1 MAGSERTGRCGF
13 TVVETM
19 VAVTL
24 LAVGVLALASTMAFI
39 TRMIGEGARY
49 GLVAAVGR
57 GTLESLLPIACD
69 GWAHGDTAVGALAVV
84 WTVNRVA
91 DMSELRVS
99 VAAPAA
105 TSRIDSFATARGC
118 AR

>member
-1 MAGSERTGRCGF
+1 MAGSEKTGTCGF

-24 LAVGVLALASTMAFI
+24 LAVGVLALASTLAFI

-49 GLVAAVGR
+49 GMVAAVGR

-69 GWAHGDTAVGALAVV
+69 GGAHGDTAIGALVVV

-91 DMSELRVS
+91 GMSELRVS

-105 TSRIDSFATARGC
+105 TSRVDSFATARAC

>member
-1 MAGSERTGRCGF
+1 MVGSEGTGRCGF

-24 LAVGVLALASTMAFI
+24 LAVGVLALASTSAFI
-39 TRMIGEGARY
+39 TRMIGEGARF

-69 GWAHGDTAVGALAVV
+69 GWAHGDTAVGALAVE
-84 WTVNRVA
+84 WTVNRAA
-91 DMSELRVS
+91 DMSELRVL

-105 TSRIDSFATARGC
+105 TSRIDSFATTGACVR
-118 AR
+118 

>member
-1 MAGSERTGRCGF
+1 MAGSEKTGRCGF

-24 LAVGVLALASTMAFI
+24 LAVGVLALASTLAFI

-49 GLVAAVGR
+49 GVVAAVGR
-57 GTLESLLPIACD
+57 GTLEWLLPIACD
-69 GWAHGDTAVGALAVV
+69 GGAHGDTAIGVLAVE

-91 DMSELRVS
+91 GMSELRVS
-99 VAAPAA
+99 VASPAA
-105 TSRIDSFATARGC
+105 TSRIDSFATARAC

>member
-1 MAGSERTGRCGF
+1 MAGSEKTGRCGF

-24 LAVGVLALASTMAFI
+24 LAVGVLALASTLAFI

-49 GLVAAVGR
+49 GMVAAVGR
-57 GTLESLLPIACD
+57 GTTAWLPHRAGESGAHAATSSGRRVL
-69 GWAHGDTAVGALAVV
+69 GWAVSRGAGMAG
-84 WTVNRVA
+84 R
-91 DMSELRVS
+91 RGS
-99 VAAPAA
+99 VAGPAA
-105 TSRIDSFATARGC
+105 TSRVDSFATARAC